1 MLTRSQTRSSPT
13 PIHVTYKKESE
24 TYKKESVATPYI
36 TRSVK
41 RKLEETDKKNIP
53 FEFILDQI
61 LEKNSYTNSFVSD
74 SRVSRLG
81 YVCDSSSP
89 TNIDFEESSRAWN
102 KNKKRMGNGSYI
114 YK

>member
-1 MLTRSQTRSSPT
+1 MLTRSQTLMSST
-13 PIHVTYKKESE
+13 PPFFQKTNHLSSNSSTLLPDIKDSNKCLSPPLLQKEP
-24 TYKKESVATPYI
+24 VTPYI

-61 LEKNSYTNSFVSD
+61 LEKNSYI
-74 SRVSRLG
+74 
-81 YVCDSSSP
+81 
-89 TNIDFEESSRAWN
+89 NIDFEESSRAWN

>member
-13 PIHVTYKKESE
+13 PIHVTSKKESA

-61 LEKNSYTNSFVSD
+61 LEKNSYTN
-74 SRVSRLG
+74 
-81 YVCDSSSP
+81 
-89 TNIDFEESSRAWN
+89 IDFEESSRAWN